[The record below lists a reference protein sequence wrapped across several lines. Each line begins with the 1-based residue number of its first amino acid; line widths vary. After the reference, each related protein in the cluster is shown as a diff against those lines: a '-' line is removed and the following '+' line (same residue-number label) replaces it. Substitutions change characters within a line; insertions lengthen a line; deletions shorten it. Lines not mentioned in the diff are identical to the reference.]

1 MNDTTQ
7 QKNPLGYEPVK
18 GLFAKFAVPSVIAFL
33 VNNLYNV
40 VDQIFI
46 GQGVGY
52 LGNAATTVAFPVVTI
67 SLAVAMLFGSGAS
80 AYAAI
85 KLGEGKPGVAEKVLN
100 NVFAILVL
108 VGIIIAV
115 LGIIFLRPM
124 LTLFGASG
132 KVMQYAVDYTSIIL
146 IGTPFMTLSA
156 GLSNMVRT
164 DGNPRL
170 SMTSMIVGA
179 VINTILDPVY
189 IFVFNWGVKG
199 AAIATITSQIIS
211 ALIVTYYFI
220 KSSNLRLKKSQFKPD
235 FVLIKNFTILGIAS
249 SITQLA
255 MTVLVV
261 ILNNALVHYGN
272 QSPVGGDIA
281 LSAMGIVMKVS
292 SILIGVDIGISVG
305 AQPIVGF
312 NFGAMNFKRVKEAY
326 LVAVISATAFSIVGW
341 FVCVF
346 FPGSVLKIFGTEDI
360 IFAEFAEKCMRI
372 YLFGI
377 FTSGFIIV
385 TTGYFQATGQ
395 PLKASVLSMLR
406 SLLLLVPLIIVLPM
420 YFGLD
425 GILYA
430 GPVAE
435 FITFVVVGG
444 FTIKEIRALNG
455 KTAQF

>member
-1 MNDTTQ
+1 MENTIQ

-18 GLFAKFAVPSVIAFL
+18 ALLGKFAIPSVIAFL

-67 SLAVAMLFGSGAS
+67 TLSLAMLFGSGAS

-85 KLGEGKPGVAEKVLN
+85 KLGEGKPKVAEKVLN
-100 NVFAILVL
+100 NVFVILII
-108 VGIIIAV
+108 VGIIIAA
-115 LGIIFLRPM
+115 LGIIFLKPM
-124 LTLFGASG
+124 LIMFGATDT
-132 KVMQYAVDYTSIIL
+132 VMQYAIDYTSIIL

-170 SMTSMIVGA
+170 SMISMVVGA
-179 VINTILDPVY
+179 VLNTILDPIY

-199 AAIATITSQIIS
+199 AAIATITSEIIS
-211 ALIVTYYFI
+211 AIIICYYFI
-220 KSSNLRLKKSQFKPD
+220 RKSKLRLRKSQFRPD
-235 FVLIKNFTILGIAS
+235 FMLIKNFTALGIAS

-261 ILNNALVHYGN
+261 ILNNTLVYYGN
-272 QSPVGGDIA
+272 QSPVGGDVA

-292 SILIGVDIGISVG
+292 SILIGVNIGISVG
-305 AQPIVGF
+305 AQPIIGF
-312 NFGAMNFKRVKEAY
+312 NMGAMQFKRVKETY
-326 LVAVISATAFSIVGW
+326 IVAVLSATAFSVIGW
-341 FVCVF
+341 IVCVF
-346 FPGSVLKIFGTEDI
+346 FPGSILKIFGTQDI
-360 IFAEFAEKCMRI
+360 VFAEFAEKCMRI
-372 YLFGI
+372 YLFSI
-377 FTSGFIIV
+377 FASGFIIV

-395 PLKASVLSMLR
+395 PFKASVLSMLR
-406 SLLLLVPLIIVLPM
+406 SLLLLVPLIIILPL

-435 FITFVVVGG
+435 FITLAVVGL
-444 FTIKEIRALNG
+444 FIIKEIRVLNE
-455 KTAQF
+455 KSVQI

>member
-1 MNDTTQ
+1 MEETIN

-18 GLFAKFAVPSVIAFL
+18 GLLGKFAIPSVIAFL

-67 SLAVAMLFGSGAS
+67 ALAVAMLFGSGAS

-85 KLGEGKPGVAEKVLN
+85 KLGEGKQPVAEKVLN
-100 NVFAILVL
+100 NVFTILVA
-108 VGIIIAV
+108 VGIIIAI
-115 LGIIFLRPM
+115 LGTIYLKPM
-124 LTLFGASG
+124 LILFGATDR
-132 KVMQYAVDYTSIIL
+132 VMPYAIDYTSIIL
-146 IGTPFMTLSA
+146 MGTPFMTLSA

-170 SMTSMIVGA
+170 SMMSMVVGA
-179 VINTILDPVY
+179 AINTILDPIY
-189 IFVFNWGVKG
+189 IFIFNWGVKG

-211 ALIVTYYFI
+211 ALIVSYYFM
-220 KSSNLRLKKSQFKPD
+220 KNSNLRLKRSQSKLD
-235 FVLIKNFTILGIAS
+235 FTLIKNFTILGIAS

-255 MTVLVV
+255 MTILVV
-261 ILNNALVHYGN
+261 ILNNALVHYGDL
-272 QSPVGGDIA
+272 SPVGGDIA

-292 SILIGVDIGISVG
+292 AILIGVDIGISVG
-305 AQPIVGF
+305 AQPIIGF
-312 NFGAMNFKRVKEAY
+312 NFGALQFKRVKEAY
-326 LVAVISATAFSIVGW
+326 IFAVISATVFSVIGW
-341 FVCVF
+341 AVCVF
-346 FPGSVLKIFGTEDI
+346 FPGSVLGIFGAQDDV
-360 IFAEFAEKCMRI
+360 FREFAKKCMQI

-377 FTSGFIIV
+377 FSSGFIIV
-385 TTGYFQATGQ
+385 STGYFQATGQ

-406 SLLLLVPLIIVLPM
+406 SLLLLVPLIVILPI

-430 GPVAE
+430 GPLAE
-435 FITFVVVGG
+435 FITLLVVSV
-444 FTIKEIRALNG
+444 FIIKEIKCLN
-455 KTAQF
+455 KKSQSI

>member
-1 MNDTTQ
+1 METDIQ
-7 QKNPLGYEPVK
+7 QKNPLGYEPIK
-18 GLFAKFAVPSVIAFL
+18 GLLGKFAIPSVIAFL

-85 KLGEGKPGVAEKVLN
+85 KLGEGKQPVAEKVLN
-100 NVFAILVL
+100 NVFAILVI
-108 VGIIIAV
+108 VGIIIGA
-115 LGIIFLRPM
+115 LGIIFLKPM
-124 LTLFGASG
+124 LSVFGATDT
-132 KVMQYAVDYTSIIL
+132 VMPFAIDYTSIIL
-146 IGTPFMTLSA
+146 IGTPFMTVSA

-170 SMTSMIVGA
+170 SMISMVVGA
-179 VINTILDPVY
+179 LLNTILDPIY
-189 IFVFNWGVKG
+189 IFVFHWGVKG
-199 AAIATITSQIIS
+199 AAIATVTSEIIS
-211 ALIVTYYFI
+211 AIIICYYFM
-220 KSSNLRLKKSQFKPD
+220 KKSKMRLRKNQFKAD
-235 FVLIKNFTILGIAS
+235 FMLIKNFTVLGIAS

-261 ILNNALVHYGN
+261 ILNNTLVYYGN

-292 SILIGVDIGISVG
+292 SILIGVNIGISVG
-305 AQPIVGF
+305 AQPIIGF
-312 NFGAMNFKRVKEAY
+312 NLGAMQFERVKETY
-326 LVAVISATAFSIVGW
+326 IVAVISATVFSVMGW
-341 FVCVF
+341 VVCVF
-346 FPGSVLKIFGTEDI
+346 FPGSVLQIFGTQDV
-360 IFAEFAEKCMRI
+360 IFSEFAQKCMRI
-372 YLFGI
+372 HLFLI
-377 FTSGFIIV
+377 FASGFIIV

-395 PLKASVLSMLR
+395 PLKASLLSMLR
-406 SLLLLVPLIIVLPM
+406 ALLLLVPLILILPL

-435 FITFVVVGG
+435 FITLAVVGV
-444 FTIKEIRALNG
+444 FIFKEIKVLNE
-455 KTAQF
+455 KFM